1 MIVKGRYPVCSP
13 ELVDKRLRVNEPI
26 LRSENITTS
35 IIRNEDGTIVI
46 RLDDK
51 KHLDFWMEITLT
63 PDEVI
68 DLRCEATLWEQLFGC

>member
-1 MIVKGRYPVCSP
+1 MIVKGRYPVHSP
-13 ELVDKRLRVNEPI
+13 ELVDKRLRAKQPI

-35 IIRNEDGTIVI
+35 IIQHEDGSTVI

-51 KHLDFWMEITLT
+51 EHLDFWMEITLL

-68 DLRCEATLWEQLFGC
+68 DIRCEAFLGDQS